1 MCSSPPSLALQL
13 ESFAKQAEFTVYHP
27 FMTPSTVRRQSKC
40 FLWPYLPFYV
50 MQTPSCL
57 LCLSPT
63 LIYICILNVNKLSW
77 TSVYRKHCSLMLT
90 SWFFCVLFL
99 LPRMLFPGPA
109 LSLSTWLT
117 PTPLLRLT
125 SDILSNRKPS
135 LTSSLAQRLPLE
147 LPQSLGFL
155 HSCSDHSRS
164 SQSEE

>member
-109 LSLSTWLT
+109 LYLADTYSSLKTHLRYPLQQEALSDLQSRSEASFGT
-117 PTPLLRLT
+117 PTVPG
-125 SDILSNRKPS
+125 
-135 LTSSLAQRLPLE
+135 LP
-147 LPQSLGFL
+147 P
-155 HSCSDHSRS
+155 
-164 SQSEE
+164 